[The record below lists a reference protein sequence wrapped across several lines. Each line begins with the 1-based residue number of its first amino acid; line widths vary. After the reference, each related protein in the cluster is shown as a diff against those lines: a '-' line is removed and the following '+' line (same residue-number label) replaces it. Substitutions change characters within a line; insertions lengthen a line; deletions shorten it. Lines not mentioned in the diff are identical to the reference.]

1 MNYFKVKSKKKP
13 SISRLKKQ
21 LEILVKQFVKIRDK
35 NICQRCG
42 KYVTGSDC
50 HGSHVI
56 PVSAG
61 NQFRF
66 DPLNIKTLCYHC
78 HINWW
83 HKNPIEAGD
92 WFQAKFPERYD
103 YLFGKP
109 RISVKYTVEWYQD
122 MIEKYKALLKTL
134 TK

>member
-1 MNYFKVKSKKKP
+1 MSARKP
-13 SISRLKKQ
+13 SIKSLKQK
-21 LEILVKQFVKIRDK
+21 LDYLVKEIVKKRDK
-35 NICQRCG
+35 NTCQKCG

-66 DPLNIKTLCYHC
+66 DPLNLKVLCYHC
-78 HINWW
+78 HLNWW
-83 HKNPIEAGD
+83 HKNPIEATA
-92 WFQAKFPERYD
+92 WFREKFPERYE

-109 RISVKYTVEWYQD
+109 REIRKISVAEYQQL
-122 MIEKYKALLKTL
+122 IEKYKELLKSL
-134 TK
+134 E